1 MTASPQVAHIE
12 DTTVPVPEF
21 SPPPKRAPR
30 FASPVA
36 VACGIL
42 TLVLVWQWYD
52 VRSQLSA
59 VREELAQRLRENEA
73 ESRDARV
80 AARQTQEGLRE
91 AQSKLAQLELKLAE
105 SQKQQ
110 AALESLYQEVS
121 RSRDDWVLAE
131 IEQILTIASQQLQL
145 AGNVPAALAALQTV
159 EARLARSDRPQWAP
173 LRKALSGDIER
184 LKSASH
190 ADIQGMAAQLD
201 QLIFGADSLPLAQA
215 VRPRA
220 GVETAAAP
228 AQVGFWAQLWAGLL
242 DELKQLVL
250 VENIERP
257 DPVLLNPS
265 QTFFLRENL
274 KLRLLN
280 ARLALMAHDE
290 AAFRSD
296 VKVAANWVDR
306 YFDTRSGDG
315 ATARE
320 NLKQLGSSGVRIAL
334 PNVGDSLAA
343 LRSYKASRTRTAR

>member
-12 DTTVPVPEF
+12 DTTVPVPES

-91 AQSKLAQLELKLAE
+91 TQSKLAQLELKLAE

-110 AALESLYQEVS
+110 AAL
-121 RSRDDWVLAE
+121 
-131 IEQILTIASQQLQL
+131 AS
-145 AGNVPAALAALQTV
+145 LQTV
-159 EARLARSDRPQWAP
+159 DARLARSDRPQWTP

-190 ADIQGMAAQLD
+190 ADIGGMAAQLD
-201 QLIFGADSLPLAQA
+201 QLIFGADSLPLAQDA
-215 VRPRA
+215 RPRA

-228 AQVGFWAQLWAGLL
+228 AQEGFWAQLWAGLL
-242 DELKQLVL
+242 GELKQLVR

-265 QTFFLRENL
+265 QAFFLRENL

-290 AAFRSD
+290 AAFRS
-296 VKVAANWVDR
+296 
-306 YFDTRSGDG
+306 
-315 ATARE
+315 E
-320 NLKQLGSSGVRIAL
+320 E
-334 PNVGDSLAA
+334 
-343 LRSYKASRTRTAR
+343 